1 MSLHERFIYF
11 VRHYYILRHDA
22 KGTGMKRGRPKKNEA
37 GLIGRAG
44 RQAIELE
51 DLARESRRRKS
62 RKATIEKLRE
72 TTP

>member
-1 MSLHERFIYF
+1 
-11 VRHYYILRHDA
+11 
-22 KGTGMKRGRPKKNEA
+22 MKRGRPKKNEA

-51 DLARESRRRKS
+51 DLARESKRWKS

-72 TTP
+72 PP